1 MQLADRVGGSPYQ
14 ESVSAYEELL
24 IPLGFE
30 VISIVDNELAP
41 DTRKVNKKQSLVSL

>member
-1 MQLADRVGGSPYQ
+1 MFCS
-14 ESVSAYEELL
+14 YEELL